1 MNATRLRQV
10 AVKQSTSGRNGMG
23 RYVGK
28 RSMTRNARSSLAV
41 AAVLAALFAVT
52 AGPAAAQPS
61 NAKTLTYHFTDCSG
75 PAGTPASF
83 DAVKQPGGAA
93 ALHLV
98 AGNAIFVVMRVV
110 DEETGATVLSV
121 PGFDHNNVPTV
132 TCLGIH
138 PVTLESQW
146 VTGILTSPR

>member
-1 MNATRLRQV
+1 MGQSLETR
-10 AVKQSTSGRNGMG
+10 SI
-23 RYVGK
+23 
-28 RSMTRNARSSLAV
+28 TRNARSSLAMI
-41 AAVLAALFAVT
+41 ALLGVLLAVT
-52 AGPAAAQPS
+52 TGPAAAHPS

-98 AGNAIFVVMRVV
+98 AGNAIFVVMKVV
-110 DEETGATVLSV
+110 DAGTGATLLSV